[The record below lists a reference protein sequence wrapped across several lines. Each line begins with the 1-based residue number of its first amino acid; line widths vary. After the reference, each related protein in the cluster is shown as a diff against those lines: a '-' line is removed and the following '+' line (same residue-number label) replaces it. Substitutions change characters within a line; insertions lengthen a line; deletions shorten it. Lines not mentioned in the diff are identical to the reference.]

1 VNLIDYFPKSFTPF
15 QQQIDIL
22 NDIERHFNDGK
33 KFVVVSAPTGS
44 GKSFIP
50 ATLARLAGDC
60 SQKFKELVDSYD
72 IYKTDGTGGF
82 KHEDEVNEEDPFGCY
97 VLTITKT
104 LQDQYT
110 ELFSECEDLKGKS
123 NYVCEVDTNHSV
135 ETAPCVHV
143 KSLKGDCWKKN
154 ICPYY
159 NQRNKTLTSTLGALN
174 YSMFFSLPDIV
185 KRRRYIVCDEAS
197 ELEDVL
203 VKQFTCDI
211 NLKVLKASDINTL
224 PFNDDHGKIPG
235 WLNNLSTKIL
245 KKIEDFKDEIK
256 CGVPKIRETSLKLK
270 LVYLTNLQQRLRT
283 IIETWCDCEYLFDVE
298 KDTIKFYPLKVDKLA
313 EHLFKHGEKIILL
326 SATIIDHKNFT
337 KSLGIS
343 DYGYVEVGSTFNPK
357 NGPIF
362 CSSKVK
368 LNRFSLQKSLPIV
381 ANMIQQICDSHK
393 GQKGI
398 IHTHTNEITMFLKNK
413 LRYGRYIF
421 REPGVNNE
429 QILTQHL
436 SNDDDSIIVS
446 PSMTFGVDLKDDLAR
461 FQIIVKAPYPP
472 LLNQRVKKLTEMDQR
487 WYTNKMLSAL
497 IQACGRGV
505 RSKDDKCVTYIIDG
519 KILDEVLTNKSILPK
534 YFIDRFM

>member
-1 VNLIDYFPKSFTPF
+1 VNLINYFPKAFTPF

-50 ATLARLAGDC
+50 ETLAKEAGKC
-60 SQKFKELVDSYD
+60 SDKFKDLIDSYAA
-72 IYKTDGTGGF
+72 YKSDGVGGF
-82 KHEDEVNEEDPFGCY
+82 KHEDEINDEKPFGCY

-110 ELFSECEDLKGKS
+110 DLFDDCEDLKGKS
-123 NYVCEVDTNHSV
+123 NYQCAVDPNHTA

-143 KSLKGDCWKKN
+143 KSIKGDCWKKD

-159 NQRNKTLTSTLGALN
+159 TQRNRALTSTLAALN
-174 YSMFFSLPDIV
+174 YSMFFSLPDVV

-211 NLKVLKASDINTL
+211 NLKVLKASDIKVPT
-224 PFNDDHGKIPG
+224 FNDDRGKIPG
-235 WLNNLSTKIL
+235 WLNSLSIQMVNKIN
-245 KKIEDFKDEIK
+245 DFKEEIK
-256 CGVPKIRETSLKLK
+256 GGVPKPRETSVKLK
-270 LVYLTNLQQRLRT
+270 LVYMSNLHQRLRT
-283 IIETWCDCEYLFDVE
+283 VIDTWGDCEYLIDTE

-313 EHLFKHGEKIILL
+313 DHLFKCGDRIILL

-343 DYGYVEVGSTFNPK
+343 DYGYVEVGSTFDPK

-362 CSSKVK
+362 CSSRVK
-368 LNRFSLQKSLPIV
+368 LTRFTLQKSLPVV
-381 ANMIQQICDSHK
+381 ADMVQQICDSHK

-398 IHTHTNEITMFLKNK
+398 IHTHTNEITLFLKNK
-413 LRYGRYIF
+413 LRYGRFIF

-429 QILTQHL
+429 QILLQHL

-446 PSMTFGVDLKDDLAR
+446 PSMTFGVDLKEDLAR

-472 LLNQRVKKLTEMDQR
+472 LLNQRVKKLTEMDQK
-487 WYTNKMLSAL
+487 WYTNKMLSSL

-505 RSKDDKCVTYIIDG
+505 RSKEDKCVTYIIDG
-519 KILDEVLTNKSILPK
+519 KILDEVINNKSILPK

>member
-1 VNLIDYFPKSFTPF
+1 VNLIDYFPEKFKPL
-15 QQQIDIL
+15 QQQVDIV
-22 NDIERHFNDGK
+22 NDIEKHFKDGK

-44 GKSFIP
+44 GKSFIS
-50 ATLARLAGDC
+50 ATLANKAGKC
-60 SQKFKELVDSYD
+60 SDFYKSLVESYE
-72 IYKTDGTGGF
+72 IYKPGTFIGY
-82 KHEDEVNEEDPFGCY
+82 KHGDEVKEEDPFGCF

-110 ELFSECEDLKGKS
+110 ELFDECEDLKGKS
-123 NYVCEVDTNHSV
+123 NYQCNVDPNFSV
-135 ETAPCVHV
+135 ETAPCVHL
-143 KSLKGDCWKKN
+143 KSLKNDCWKKD

-159 NQRNKTLTSTLGALN
+159 TQRNRAITTNLAALN
-174 YSMFFSLPDIV
+174 YSMFFSLPDV
-185 KRRRYIVCDEAS
+185 VRRRKYIVCDEAS

-211 NLKVLKASDINTL
+211 NTKVLGASGIKI
-224 PFNDDHGKIPG
+224 PQFNDDHGKIPG
-235 WLNNLSTKIL
+235 WLNNVSSQMTE
-245 KKIEDFKDEIK
+245 KIEDFKDELK
-256 CGVPKIRETSLKLK
+256 SKPPKTREGSIKLK
-270 LVYLTNLQQRLRT
+270 LVYLSNLQQRLRT
-283 IIETWCDCEYLFDVE
+283 VIETWGDCEYLFDVE
-298 KDTIKFYPLKVDKLA
+298 KDNIKFYPLKVDKLA
-313 EHLFKHGEKIILL
+313 NYLFENGDKIILL

-337 KSLGIS
+337 KNLGIK
-343 DYGYVEVGSTFNPK
+343 DYGYVEVGSTFDPK

-362 CSSKVK
+362 CSTRVK
-368 LNRFSLQKSLPIV
+368 LNRFSLQKSLPVV
-381 ANMIQQICDSHK
+381 ADMIQQICDSHK

-398 IHTHTNEITMFLKNK
+398 IHTHTNEITLYLKSK

-429 QILTQHL
+429 QILEQHL
-436 SNDDDSIIVS
+436 SSDDDSVIVS

-472 LLNQRVKKLTEMDQR
+472 LLNQRVKKLTEMDQK
-487 WYTNKMLSAL
+487 WYTNKMLSQL

-519 KILDEVLTNKSILPK
+519 KISDEILQNKSILPK